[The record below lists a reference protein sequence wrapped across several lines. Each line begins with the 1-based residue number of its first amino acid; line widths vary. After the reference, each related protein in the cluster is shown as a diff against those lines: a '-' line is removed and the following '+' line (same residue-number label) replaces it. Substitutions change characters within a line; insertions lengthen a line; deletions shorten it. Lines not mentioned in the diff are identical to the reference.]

1 MRPRVLSILRT
12 RRGIERGGALAVLAH
27 NVPSDERAA
36 IIVEALAEARSEGDE
51 HARSDNRSAVLQTL
65 APLLDETHI
74 DRILPLALG
83 AWQKSIGVHHFVSRL
98 PERLRE
104 AVSERLFDAVKA
116 VDTHEE
122 LIAGLAAHLP
132 VAALDRVIE
141 AIERRARGHNA
152 VLQIVPIL
160 ARRCQDAQLVHILD
174 LAVDIDRRA
183 TSRPDA
189 SVRAIGSVGARL
201 LTRSREHAP
210 RIFDRVDKIVR
221 AHARTR
227 GDLLDAITALAPVLQ
242 ELAGPDEMDA
252 LAGEILEVSRW
263 WP

>member
-1 MRPRVLSILRT
+1 MRLRVLDILRT
-12 RRGIERGGALAVLAH
+12 RKGIERGGALAVLAH
-27 NVPSDERAA
+27 HVPSGERAA
-36 IIVEALAEARSEGDE
+36 VIVEALAEARTEGDE
-51 HARSDNRSAVLQTL
+51 HVRSDNRRAVLQTL
-65 APLLDETHI
+65 APLLDETHV

-83 AWQKSIGVHHFVSRL
+83 AWRERVNVHNFVSWL
-98 PERLRE
+98 PERLRG

-116 VDTHEE
+116 VDTHEM

-132 VAALDRVIE
+132 IAALDRVIE
-141 AIERRARGHNA
+141 AIERKARGHNA
-152 VLQIVPIL
+152 VLEVVPTL
-160 ARRCQDAQLVHILD
+160 APRCQDDQLVRILD
-174 LAVDIDRRA
+174 LAVDINRRA
-183 TSRPDA
+183 ASRPDA
-189 SVRAIGSVGARL
+189 SARAIGSVGATL

-210 RIFDRVDKIVR
+210 RLFDQVDKIVR

-227 GDLLDAITALAPVLQ
+227 GDLHDAITALAPVLR